1 MATATTQRTGDLTPP
16 NAAAAPA
23 IAENAG
29 IPRGRRTATAIWERT
44 GDLTFST

>member
-1 MATATTQRTGDLTPP
+1 MVTATWERTGDLTPP

-29 IPRGRRTATAIWERT
+29 IRRGRRTVAATWERS

>member
-29 IPRGRRTATAIWERT
+29 IRRGRRTVAANWQRY